1 MKQRKSPG
9 SIYHRFL
16 LCGSL
21 MASDRTFRLLEET
34 RAVKKKQGYCNSYEW
49 ALSVTVPLT
58 GWSSQNTTG
67 QRPFIRITA
76 PCRFFRERDFA
87 FVFFASRGG
96 DSFLP
101 HPSEGGNSFQDEPAF
116 NSLPSTNSWTS

>member
-1 MKQRKSPG
+1 MQSFVWGEVVGDQLKVVSIKSSSEG
-9 SIYHRFL
+9 FS
-16 LCGSL
+16 
-21 MASDRTFRLLEET
+21 
-34 RAVKKKQGYCNSYEW
+34 CNSYEW

-87 FVFFASRGG
+87 LVFFGSRGG
-96 DSFLP
+96 DSFFAIPLTP
-101 HPSEGGNSFQDEPAF
+101 QKV
-116 NSLPSTNSWTS
+116 